1 MYLLRL
7 YSEPIGLF
15 DSVEFKNGVNF
26 IYGKKEKLTPKNSI
40 KGTSIN

>member
-7 YSEPIGLF
+7 YSETIGLF

-26 IYGKKEKLTPKNSI
+26 IYGKKRKIDSK
-40 KGTSIN
+40 KFYK